1 MKRIVY
7 TVLLALAVAGAGF
20 AQTDLQPVALV
31 KLTKT
36 EPITV
41 KQLKSEVQKIE
52 ASSSRSLTVDERRQV
67 LDVMINE
74 RLALQAAERD
84 AVTVPDAEVNKQ
96 LEQSRAAMA
105 KTLGRQPTNAEFDAA
120 VKKETGLDLA
130 TFKEQL
136 RRQLIVQKYLLSKK
150 RPLFESLKQP
160 TENEINDA
168 YELSKAKLVRP
179 DTVRFSMIFVPY
191 GSNADTRA
199 KAKEAADKLAKEI
212 GTSASK
218 FDEAML
224 RAQAPNSGYQGGDG
238 GYLPKTAEAQKVVGS
253 DFMTVAFAL
262 KQGEVSR
269 MMENQKG
276 YQMIKVTETYSQ
288 KTLQLDDMY
297 QLGSRPTVREYI
309 GNLIM
314 QQRQQKIVETAT
326 KELVN
331 ELRTGNSFQVIDKN
345 IAW

>member
-1 MKRIVY
+1 MKRIPSII
-7 TVLLALAVAGAGF
+7 LLALVVAGAGY
-20 AQTDLQPVALV
+20 AQSDLQPAALV

-36 EPITV
+36 EPISV
-41 KQLKSEVQKIE
+41 KQLKAEVQKIE
-52 ASSSRSLTVDERRQV
+52 AGSSRSLTVEERRQV

-84 AVTVPDAEVNKQ
+84 SVAVPDAEVNKQ
-96 LEQSRAAMA
+96 LEQSKAAMA
-105 KTLGRQPTNAEFDAA
+105 KALGHQPTNAEFDAA

-130 TFKEQL
+130 SFREQL
-136 RRQLIVQKYLLSKK
+136 RRQLTVQKYLLSKK
-150 RPLFESLKQP
+150 RSLFEALKQP
-160 TENEINDA
+160 TENEIKDA

-191 GSNADTRA
+191 GANAETRA
-199 KAKEAADKLAKEI
+199 KAKEKADALAKEI
-212 GTSASK
+212 GANAGK
-218 FDEAML
+218 FDEALL
-224 RAQAPNSGYQGGDG
+224 RAQASNSGYQGGDG
-238 GYLPKTAEAQKVVGS
+238 GYLPKTAEAQKVVGG

-276 YQMIKVTETYSQ
+276 YQMIKVTEAYSQ
-288 KTLQLDDMY
+288 KTLQLDDVY

-326 KELVN
+326 KELVE
-331 ELRTGNSFQVIDKN
+331 ELRTGNSFQVFDKN
-345 IAW
+345 LAW